1 MKTKR
6 KDKNKKKTKKIHV
19 IKSTTPVKIK
29 KFMER
34 IPNGRSGGPRIMTY
48 KPDINKVLPTLVSL
62 KAKTISNKECYN
74 ELEKK
79 ASIRLTYGE
88 STPPIEYPTPKIGIP
103 ECVKITDPRAKKI
116 LLENTK
122 SKKLIPASKIT
133 APLQYLSNCWF
144 NSGFM
149 VLFIS
154 DKGREFNRS
163 FRQSMIEGKIIDKDG
178 SRKEIPEKL
187 RNALG
192 YFAIAI
198 DACLRGDPIM
208 HKLNTNHL
216 LLSIYK
222 SIPKSKMPEEIK
234 SSKIDEAG
242 NPITYYK
249 ALYIY
254 LYGNKSGSFPIEYIE
269 ISNIPDIPVKKGF
282 YDLTNMVNYYMEKKG
297 TGAPDLFIIEI
308 FNNEEKGD
316 DKSDPSKTV
325 ANKPLILKVKDVEYI
340 LDSTLVR
347 DTTNSHLCATLTYGG
362 KEYGFDGESLHRM
375 DPFKWKK
382 YLNKDKNWSFK
393 GSVWKSNGLAGKK
406 GSPLHWNYKDGYQ
419 VLYYYRIK

>member
-6 KDKNKKKTKKIHV
+6 KHKNKKKTKKIHM
-19 IKSTTPVKIK
+19 IKSTTPAKIK
-29 KFMER
+29 KFTDG

-149 VLFIS
+149 ALFIS

-254 LYGNKSGSFPIEYIE
+254 LYGNKSGSFPIE
-269 ISNIPDIPVKKGF
+269 
-282 YDLTNMVNYYMEKKG
+282 
-297 TGAPDLFIIEI
+297 
-308 FNNEEKGD
+308 
-316 DKSDPSKTV
+316 
-325 ANKPLILKVKDVEYI
+325 
-340 LDSTLVR
+340 
-347 DTTNSHLCATLTYGG
+347 
-362 KEYGFDGESLHRM
+362 
-375 DPFKWKK
+375 
-382 YLNKDKNWSFK
+382 
-393 GSVWKSNGLAGKK
+393 
-406 GSPLHWNYKDGYQ
+406 
-419 VLYYYRIK
+419 